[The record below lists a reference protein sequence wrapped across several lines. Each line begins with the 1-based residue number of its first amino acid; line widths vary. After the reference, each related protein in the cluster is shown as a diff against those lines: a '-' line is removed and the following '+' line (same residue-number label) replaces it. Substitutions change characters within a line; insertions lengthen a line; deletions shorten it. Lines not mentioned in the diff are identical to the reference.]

1 MSQAGVGSTGGG
13 GGGQTFTGT
22 TTTVDNATSTVA
34 TLPLGSI
41 PHVYTFTTQVGG
53 LDPTNNI
60 GASYVLVGA
69 VRTNGTTATLIPGQ
83 SKDEFEETGMTA
95 ANVDISV
102 SGNSA
107 IFQVTGVTGHNMDW
121 GISGSYTIVS

>member
-41 PHVYTFTTQVGG
+41 PHVYTFTTQLGG
-53 LDPTNNI
+53 LDPINNI
-60 GASYVLVGA
+60 GTSYVLVGA

-95 ANVDISV
+95 ANVAISV